1 MGSFVVSVFSVGIV
15 RLPKLEM
22 LNVIHHSEMVRRDA
36 VLHSAFC
43 AQSRQRFWVD

>member
-1 MGSFVVSVFSVGIV
+1 MGDFVVSVFSVGIV

-36 VLHSAFC
+36 PDAGRLFAVAL
-43 AQSRQRFWVD
+43 